1 MSKRYQFDT
10 EDDIPAIYE
19 HLFQLIRTDPNC
31 PLLSYF
37 KMLVQLPEGYK
48 HVIAL
53 VVAVLRANFAE
64 LSILAKAMDFET
76 LLRDHLTYFLDE
88 CQQFIWKFPAAWTY
102 VLESLPCLE
111 RILEYK
117 SPEGNNYMHLV
128 LHHCGPDTAHYIL
141 THFNKL
147 FDQSAVKPEEL
158 KHRYEIILTK
168 DKDGM
173 SILDYS
179 VLKRIPELPAYIEI
193 LHKSIYQG
201 EALVFPTV
209 LRIDCTDVAKILE
222 VIQKEQESL
231 KYIEEVFYK
240 SSKACSGTDRSPYFN
255 VIDDPVLKSSWE
267 EVTNHYKTHAKTL
280 KSDEFYRLFKDPKL
294 SAYTYVRTLDQLTE
308 ATEYLTKQKLVTV
321 DVEYVP
327 VHVDEPVDGGSPDK
341 TTLLVAEIETAA
353 SNTTETQA
361 TNSDKTENTTAIKP
375 AESNGAQII
384 SAIKQLERR
393 VFTVASLQLA
403 TPERRYFFDC
413 IELELKGAQYV
424 SQIFESEKILKIFHG
439 GDNDLEAIYRAFG
452 VLTKNIYDTSRA
464 STVLKEFSN
473 MPGLNTLSSQY
484 FAAKLDKSFQKAVW
498 RVRPLPQPMIEY
510 AMTDAVSLMPIFF
523 HQISRIT
530 PAQAEEVWQISNQLG
545 KYVELR
551 DKQLHFVK
559 ACPAAK
565 NDVF

>member
-19 HLFQLIRTDPNC
+19 HLFGLIRTDPNC
-31 PLLSYF
+31 PLLNYL
-37 KMLVQLPEGYK
+37 KMLVRLPDGYK
-48 HVIAL
+48 HIIAL
-53 VVAVLRANFAE
+53 VVAVLKANFAE

-76 LLRDHLTYFLDE
+76 LLRDHLTYFLDQCE
-88 CQQFIWKFPAAWTY
+88 QFIWKFPAAWTY
-102 VLESLPCLE
+102 VLESLPTLE
-111 RILEYK
+111 RILEYR
-117 SPEGNNYMHLV
+117 SSEGNNYMHLI
-128 LHHCGPDTAHYIL
+128 LHHCGHDTAHYIL

-147 FDQSAVKPEEL
+147 FDQATVKPEEL
-158 KHRYEIILTK
+158 KRRYEIILAK

-173 SILDYS
+173 SVLDYS

-193 LHKSIYQG
+193 LHKSIYHG
-201 EALVFPTV
+201 ETIAFPTV
-209 LRIDCTDVAKILE
+209 LRIDCTDVLKKPE
-222 VIQKEQESL
+222 VIEREQTTL
-231 KYIEEVFYK
+231 KYIDEVFTK
-240 SSKACSGTDRSPYFN
+240 SSKACSGTDRSPYYK
-255 VIDDPVLKSSWE
+255 VLDDAGLRASWD
-267 EVTNHYKTHAKTL
+267 EVTQHYKTHAKTL
-280 KSDEFYRLFKDPKL
+280 KSDEFYRLFKDTKL
-294 SAYTYVRTLDQLTE
+294 SAYTYVRSVEQLAE
-308 ATEYLTKQKLVTV
+308 ATEYLTKQHLVTV

-327 VHVDEPVDGGSPDK
+327 VHVDEPVDDGLGPAIV
-341 TTLLVAEIETAA
+341 VAEV
-353 SNTTETQA
+353 NQA
-361 TNSDKTENTTAIKP
+361 IPPEEATISEKTGPELVVKAT
-375 AESNGAQII
+375 ESNPAQIV
-384 SAIKQLERR
+384 SALKQLERR

-413 IELELKGAQYV
+413 IELELKGAQYIA
-424 SQIFESEKILKIFHG
+424 QIFENEKILKIFHG

-464 STVLKEFSN
+464 STVLKEFTN

-484 FAAKLDKSFQKAVW
+484 FSAKLDKSFQKAVW

-523 HQISRIT
+523 HQICRIT
-530 PAQAEEVWQISNQLG
+530 QAQAEEVWQISNQLG

-551 DKQLHFVK
+551 DKQLSFVK